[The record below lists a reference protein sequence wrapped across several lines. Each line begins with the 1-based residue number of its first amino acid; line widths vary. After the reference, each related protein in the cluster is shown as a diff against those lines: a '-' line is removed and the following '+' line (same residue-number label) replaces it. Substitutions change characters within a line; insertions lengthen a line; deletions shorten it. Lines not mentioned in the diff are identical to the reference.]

1 MFVYKPDNAK
11 VPIKVWI
18 DEEIYFSD
26 EGLIEQAENASKLPF
41 AKRHIVILPDAHRGY
56 GVPIGCVL
64 ACENMILPFAI
75 GSDVSCGILLIS
87 LDIKADEVRDDLRE
101 IMSEVRTK
109 VPVGKNVHKEQQSF
123 PEEFLKS
130 DFTPTSQL
138 PIVSANSD
146 RMYKSIGTLGGGK

>member
-41 AKRHIVILPDAHRGY
+41 VQKHIVILPDAHRGY
-56 GVPIGCVL
+56 GVPIGCVM
-64 ACENMILPFAI
+64 ACDAVISSYAT
-75 GSDVSCGILLIS
+75 GSDISCGILLIS
-87 LDIKADEVRDDLRE
+87 LGIKADEIRNDLRE
-101 IMSEVRTK
+101 IMSEIRTR

-123 PEEFLKS
+123 PEEFLES

-146 RMYKSIGTLGGGK
+146 RMFKSIGTLGGGK